1 MTTRLTKIL
10 GFNLKQAMKQACV
23 SQAYLAQRIKKV
35 TLTVY
40 NYLHDKTL
48 PDLKTVNKLRAEFGY
63 EPLKELP
70 TLKTQPKVKITK
82 TGKRTWKVGKR
93 VEEKA
98 KPAKNTTK
106 SKKPKNEVTIE
117 IRPVTI

>member
-70 TLKTQPKVKITK
+70 T
-82 TGKRTWKVGKR
+82 
-93 VEEKA
+93 
-98 KPAKNTTK
+98 
-106 SKKPKNEVTIE
+106 
-117 IRPVTI
+117 